1 SQRTPYT
8 MVILVILCTGMRVSE
23 AIDLRQDDLDEIKL
37 TLRVDSSYSRTV
49 HDSKVPKTKNS
60 YRTIPIPKF
69 LLQRLREW
77 RFEQN
82 RLLMLNCHRINE
94 QNLFINKFSYVH
106 VVSIIN

>member
-1 SQRTPYT
+1 MTPDT

-49 HDSKVPKTKNS
+49 HDSKAPKTKNS

-69 LLQRLREW
+69 LLQIGRASCREGVW
-77 RFEQN
+77 
-82 RLLMLNCHRINE
+82 IAG
-94 QNLFINKFSYVH
+94 V
-106 VVSIIN
+106 VVSRHGQEYRGQRRTRPRGRQWL